1 MPSITLDV
9 CRDYGPDEGRALLDA
24 VHAVLVDA
32 FRIDPVN
39 RNMLLRVHRPDRF
52 VGRPD
57 VEPAERT
64 TRVTIVCAQGRSLEA
79 KRRLYAG
86 IVAAL
91 DVLGIPPACVLV
103 RLVELPVGNFGV
115 RGGQAL
121 CDVDLGYELEV

>member
-1 MPSITLDV
+1 MPSITLNV
-9 CRDYGPDEGRALLDA
+9 CRDYGPEEGRALLDA
-24 VHAVLVDA
+24 VHGALVDA
-32 FRIDPVN
+32 FRIDAAN

-57 VEPAERT
+57 VEPADRT
-64 TRVTIVCAQGRSLEA
+64 MRVTIVCSQGRSVQA

-91 DVLGIPPACVLV
+91 EPLGVPPACVLV
-103 RLVELPVGNFGV
+103 RLIELPVENFGV

-121 CDVDLGYELEV
+121 CDVDLGYDLEV

>member
-24 VHAVLVDA
+24 VHATLVDA
-32 FRIDPVN
+32 FRIDAAN

-52 VGRPD
+52 IGRPG

-64 TRVTIVCAQGRSLEA
+64 TRVTIVCARGRSLRA

-91 DVLGIPPACVLV
+91 EGFGIPPACVLV
-103 RLVELPVGNFGV
+103 RLVELPVENFGV